1 MTAIEVTVG
10 ARRDLAQRAA
20 FETLAAAG
28 DPVAQAIAAA
38 VRSASTVEMSEA
50 LVART
55 KTLFENTGQFLP
67 SDALF
72 DVMVAAF
79 QAAGFEVTT

>member
-1 MTAIEVTVG
+1 MTAVEVTIG
-10 ARRDLAQRAA
+10 ARRDLAQREA
-20 FETLAAAG
+20 FEALVVAG

-38 VRSASTVEMSEA
+38 VRSASTVEVSEV

-55 KTLFENTGQFLP
+55 KTLFEQTSQFLP
-67 SDALF
+67 SDVLF
-72 DVMVAAF
+72 DVMVSAF